1 VRAALGV
8 EVIAIEAM
16 PIVTDAAIKAMV
28 RKVISDSSLGL
39 LGLITMPNTVP
50 RETVAFARPM
60 V

>member
-1 VRAALGV
+1 VRAALCV

-16 PIVTDAAIKAMV
+16 PIVNDAAIKAMV

-50 RETVAFARPM
+50 QETLAFAGPM